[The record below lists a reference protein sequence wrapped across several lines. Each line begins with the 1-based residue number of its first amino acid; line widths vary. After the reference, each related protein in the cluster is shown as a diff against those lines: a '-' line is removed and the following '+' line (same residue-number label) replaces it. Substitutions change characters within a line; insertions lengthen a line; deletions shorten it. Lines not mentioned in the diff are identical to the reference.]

1 VFVAGKLL
9 FPASIEKRSG
19 KQLNNPFGLSPREL
33 EILQLIVEGK
43 TNRQIAELLHLS
55 VNTMLSHRGSIMK
68 TLRIHKTAELVTFA
82 VRIGLASII

>member
-1 VFVAGKLL
+1 
-9 FPASIEKRSG
+9 
-19 KQLNNPFGLSPREL
+19 
-33 EILQLIVEGK
+33 LIVEGK